1 MGRSTVHYADNQTNN
16 ILKALHNKLRPAG
29 TPVQRV
35 EYILELLLLRMFE
48 VKLKREAEFKEL
60 RVLFNEENAHQ
71 DKLFSYLLTL
81 GSEQILPAL
90 NDDFFPF
97 YAEILKHARKVLDKN
112 LNDSV
117 IDQLVLIQEVFANS
131 NFTNNVQSGNL
142 HDIIALIEELDEA
155 CLLNSDLL
163 GDAIESALSETGG
176 TKDIGL
182 FRTPDHIRHFMVGLV
197 EPAITDTLIDH
208 ACGTGGFL
216 FNAYEYVMERIQAP
230 YRQDDEETLFPG
242 RKSHP
247 ELQDWFKH
255 YLSAHPY
262 PMPSEE
268 QTHHFYRS
276 GIYGIEYL
284 GMIRKMA
291 AVNFY
296 VRHLNPANLQQG
308 DSLDLFSIEHHASKT
323 LVLANPPFG
332 AERDKAAYPNVW
344 EDYPKE
350 SETTIL
356 FVKMMMDSLTLTGRS
371 AIVVSEGFL
380 TWEQGSA
387 KALRKMLLQQ
397 TNLQA
402 VIGLPQGVF
411 VSKNGQGPKTSIL
424 LFKKG
429 EPTQQVWFYNVE
441 NDGYSKGSNR
451 TVIAGCQL
459 VEALNLFHDYVKLG
473 KTPPETRHS
482 FSLSVDWLNV
492 VDPRIKAKISAEVR
506 EKLTLKREEAREKL
520 LVRLDKKLNTAKTA
534 KPNSKAKVFTQVEYQ
549 AEINQLEQLWEHK
562 IQLEIALSIDKA
574 HLYSFNSSNYR
585 STLADNQLQAY
596 DELVQHHKPDSNG
609 HSLDQRYA
617 ALQQSPLK
625 DAIQYIAHF
634 DPKNAIEADIVRE
647 YVSNI
652 EESIIVEHKEIFMI
666 KEILKSKNKYPIE
679 KISNLLVVKSN
690 RIKLDDDTI
699 YKQVKIRL
707 YGNGVELRGKQLGAD
722 IKTDG
727 QYVVN
732 SGDFIMSKIDARNG
746 AYGIIPENL
755 DNAVVTSSFPYFNF
769 QGDINPKYLLYIVTQ
784 PYFYKKIEDM
794 VSGAT
799 GRRSV
804 DVTDFLNMEIPVAS
818 AEEQAVIVAQID
830 KQKAIIEGADKI
842 LKNWNLDFN
851 GFEKQF
857 NPRLIDDLLIDSLYG
872 TSEKSDYGTKGYNVL
887 RLGNVKTCS
896 FDLSDMKRVELS
908 EKDYEKLRL
917 KKGDFLIVR
926 SNGNPDLVG
935 KCAVWDDSSLDFVYA
950 SYLIRFRFNLDLAHP
965 KFVMYFLSS
974 QSGRSLIKPQA
985 GGGTYNISS
994 TSFKELTI
1002 PLPDLTTQNM
1012 IVEKLDA
1019 EMKTLAEIRQMK
1031 TEAQAKIDKLINSI
1045 WESS

>member
-71 DKLFSYLLTL
+71 DKLFSHLLTL

-90 NDDFFPF
+90 NKDFFPF

-356 FVKMMMDSLTLTGRS
+356 FVKMMMDSLTIEGRS

-429 EPTQQVWFYNVE
+429 APTQQVWFYNVE

-451 TVIAGCQL
+451 TAIAGCQF

-506 EKLTLKREEAREKL
+506 GKLTLKREEAREKL
-520 LVRLDKKLNTAKTA
+520 RVRLDKKLTPAKTA

-549 AEINQLEQLWEHK
+549 TEINQLDQLWEHK

-585 STLADNQLQAY
+585 STLADSQLQAY
-596 DELVQHHKPDSNG
+596 DELVQHHKSDSNG

-617 ALQQSPLK
+617 ALQQSSLQ
-625 DAIQYIAHF
+625 DALQYIAHF

-647 YVSNI
+647 YVATIAPDQLAQFPELKGLDAIFKSDAEYYKTDLGNLI
-652 EESIIVEHKEIFMI
+652 SLTKNVITIDDATFYKRVTCKLRGQGVFLRDNVAGSEI
-666 KEILKSKNKYPIE
+666 KTKKQQVLKQNQ
-679 KISNLLVVKSN
+679 LLVAEIDAKFGGFGIVPADCEGAIVSSHYYAYDIN
-690 RIKLDDDTI
+690 SEKL
-699 YKQVKIRL
+699 L
-707 YGNGVELRGKQLGAD
+707 PSFLG
-722 IKTDG
+722 ILLLSPEI
-727 QYVVN
+727 QEQVN
-732 SGDFIMSKIDARNG
+732 SFVKGT
-746 AYGIIPENL
+746 
-755 DNAVVTSSFPYFNF
+755 TSYAA
-769 QGDINPKYLLYIVTQ
+769 IRAK
-784 PYFYKKIEDM
+784 
-794 VSGAT
+794 
-799 GRRSV
+799 
-804 DVTDFLNMEIPVAS
+804 DFLEIKIPLLP
-818 AEEQAVIVAQID
+818 ID
-830 KQKAIIEGADKI
+830 KQLEFVTQIEAQQSIIK
-842 LKNWNLDFN
+842 K
-851 GFEKQF
+851 
-857 NPRLIDDLLIDSLYG
+857 
-872 TSEKSDYGTKGYNVL
+872 SEKVITDCIYKIN
-887 RLGNVKTCS
+887 
-896 FDLSDMKRVELS
+896 
-908 EKDYEKLRL
+908 
-917 KKGDFLIVR
+917 LI
-926 SNGNPDLVG
+926 
-935 KCAVWDDSSLDFVYA
+935 W
-950 SYLIRFRFNLDLAHP
+950 
-965 KFVMYFLSS
+965 
-974 QSGRSLIKPQA
+974 
-985 GGGTYNISS
+985 
-994 TSFKELTI
+994 
-1002 PLPDLTTQNM
+1002 
-1012 IVEKLDA
+1012 
-1019 EMKTLAEIRQMK
+1019 
-1031 TEAQAKIDKLINSI
+1031 
-1045 WESS
+1045 